1 MNGAKPARGTM
12 LDRITRRLRS
22 DERGYA
28 FIMVLAFMAFALPM
42 TVASLQ
48 LTSQLTVNAQRHQD
62 RLTDSYSGG
71 GALEMALLEIRN
83 NPNNPGDFSLNLNG
97 GTTEVTITLGSS
109 TSDLSKWAF
118 SDLVL
123 ALDVS
128 GSVSSSE
135 LLDLKE
141 AANAIVD
148 AFDLYTNSERFQIG
162 ITRFRGSSEDVVGMT
177 NLDVQQ
183 TLPTSDH
190 FSGVA
195 LHDGIEGL
203 VQGGPGL
210 SSGTNIVEGINGGA
224 AQFATGLGERAELP
238 NLLVVITDGNDT
250 NGNTDT
256 DIENASLASGAE
268 VFAVGVGS
276 VDAATLDA
284 IATDPNGDHV
294 FYASSFAELLAL
306 VEGIVDG
313 VQNASLAGSIYD
325 IEITAPTGATLRCR
339 ALLTLADELIVLS
352 CE

>member
-1 MNGAKPARGTM
+1 M

-48 LTSQLTVNAQRHQD
+48 LTSQLTLNAQRHQD

-162 ITRFRGSSEDVVGMT
+162 VTKK
-177 NLDVQQ
+177 
-183 TLPTSDH
+183 
-190 FSGVA
+190 
-195 LHDGIEGL
+195 
-203 VQGGPGL
+203 GGG
-210 SSGTNIVEGINGGA
+210 
-224 AQFATGLGERAELP
+224 
-238 NLLVVITDGNDT
+238 
-250 NGNTDT
+250 
-256 DIENASLASGAE
+256 
-268 VFAVGVGS
+268 
-276 VDAATLDA
+276 
-284 IATDPNGDHV
+284 
-294 FYASSFAELLAL
+294 ELLRFKL
-306 VEGIVDG
+306 V
-313 VQNASLAGSIYD
+313 
-325 IEITAPTGATLRCR
+325 
-339 ALLTLADELIVLS
+339 
-352 CE
+352 